1 MSKQLH
7 LEIVTPDRHL
17 YIGDADMVILRT
29 TEGDMAVLFDHEPT
43 VAPLAIGAIRVR
55 LGEKEMVAS
64 CFNGFVNISE
74 TQVTIITDASEWV
87 TDIDK
92 GRAAAAKD
100 RAMQR
105 IDRSSEKD
113 IDDLRAK
120 IALAKAINRISIVE
134 KYV

>member
-1 MSKQLH
+1 
-7 LEIVTPDRHL
+7 
-17 YIGDADMVILRT
+17 
-29 TEGDMAVLFDHEPT
+29 
-43 VAPLAIGAIRVR
+43 
-55 LGEKEMVAS
+55 MVAS